1 MRKPS
6 EAFSEW
12 VFSYFSDYSKVTLAT
27 MMKGGPRACFRL
39 LRGRYQM
46 KIKTRLAIAFITIT
60 VVPIALIYIAVMGL
74 VNYQGRS
81 FQKNY
86 GLNEQIDLLSGNS
99 MQVFNRLTQGVQ
111 NTIQKAVDE
120 NPAIFED
127 QGYLD
132 TLNGELKKKY
142 SYLILRKGK
151 TLVFTG
157 SEEGK
162 HLFAQLP
169 LYDDYKVNAS
179 GGFYMDGEEQHLLK
193 QIDFIFTDGDE
204 GSIFIVTNVGD
215 YVPEIKAMISEMM
228 LVGVLI
234 ICFTGGIL
242 IMWVYRALLQPLNKL
257 QEATKKIRDGNLDF
271 TLDVDNED
279 EIGMLCQD
287 FEEMRL
293 RLKESSEEKLQY
305 DKESKELISN
315 ISHDLKTPITAIK
328 GYVEGIQDG
337 VASSPEKL
345 DKYIKTIY
353 NKANDMD
360 RLIDELTF
368 YSKIDTNKIPYNYT
382 KINVAEYFG
391 DCFED
396 VGLDMETRGIELG
409 YFNYVDEDAVVIA
422 DAEQMKRVINNII
435 GNSLKYLDKK
445 KGIINIRIKDD
456 GDFIQIVIED
466 NGKGIASKDLPF
478 IFDRFYRTDSSRNSS
493 KGGSGIG
500 LSIVKK
506 IIEDHGGRIWATSK
520 EGIGTEIHFVLR
532 KYQEVIQ
539 E

>member
-1 MRKPS
+1 
-6 EAFSEW
+6 
-12 VFSYFSDYSKVTLAT
+12 
-27 MMKGGPRACFRL
+27 
-39 LRGRYQM
+39 
-46 KIKTRLAIAFITIT
+46 
-60 VVPIALIYIAVMGL
+60 
-74 VNYQGRS
+74 
-81 FQKNY
+81 
-86 GLNEQIDLLSGNS
+86 
-99 MQVFNRLTQGVQ
+99 
-111 NTIQKAVDE
+111 
-120 NPAIFED
+120 
-127 QGYLD
+127 
-132 TLNGELKKKY
+132 
-142 SYLILRKGK
+142 
-151 TLVFTG
+151 
-157 SEEGK
+157 
-162 HLFAQLP
+162 
-169 LYDDYKVNAS
+169 
-179 GGFYMDGEEQHLLK
+179 MDGEEQHLLK
-193 QIDFIFTDGDE
+193 QIDFKYTDGE
-204 GSIFIVTNVGD
+204 QGSLFIVTNVGD
-215 YVPEIKAMISEMM
+215 YVPEIKTMISEMM

-234 ICFTGGIL
+234 ICFTAGIL

-257 QEATKKIRDGNLDF
+257 QEATKQIRDGNLDF

-305 DKESKELISN
+305 DKESKELINN

-391 DCFED
+391 DCLED

-409 YFNYVDEDAVVIA
+409 YFNYVDNDVMIIA

-466 NGKGIASKDLPF
+466 NGKGIAAKDLPF

-520 EGIGTEIHFVLR
+520 EGIGTEVHFVLR